1 MLIVD
6 MVTKYR
12 HAEWRDAEFF
22 IESVVVLNIV
32 MLCSFGK
39 YSSAQNK
46 YITNAKIG
54 VVMLSILILL
64 QYPKFC
70 YAQ

>member
-1 MLIVD
+1 ML
-6 MVTKYR
+6 TKYR

-32 MLCSFGK
+32 MLCNFGK

-46 YITNAKIG
+46 YITDTKR
-54 VVMLSILILL
+54 L
-64 QYPKFC
+64 
-70 YAQ
+70 